1 MYAGRQRSQG
11 MHSAT
16 IMVTGERQ
24 MNCHQDDSPEEAMAC
39 SSAGALPGRSSSGI
53 QSATVMMEC
62 EREDQSLAPVGA
74 RLRSWRQE
82 CLRMR
87 YASAVLLTSTCQQAL
102 HDSASC

>member
-1 MYAGRQRSQG
+1 MYA
-11 MHSAT
+11 AL
-16 IMVTGERQ
+16 MVAGERQ
-24 MNCHQDDSPEEAMAC
+24 VNCHEYDSPEKGAAW